1 MGSPPASPPPAR
13 PMSAMFQ
20 AGRSSSRMSFSSKQ
34 GGGSRASDEDGKTS
48 VKVAV
53 RVRPP
58 LRPSDPGFELV
69 PQRYQRSMVH
79 TTTSTGLTVESPQG
93 RKFFIFDKVFGED
106 TYQEG
111 VWEYIKDSVDAFMQG
126 YNVSVLAYGQSGSGK
141 SYTMG
146 TSAGGEQN
154 SGEQMGVIPRAA
166 SVLFSKLSGHPSL
179 RRSGSSSSGLRT
191 PTRYSMHGTQGLPQ
205 SSRAQAEKNWQMKA
219 TYVEV
224 RSILPSPTALPGD
237 KKGTDQMYQIYN
249 EQLRDLLLPDDA
261 PLTERP
267 TVAIRED
274 PRGRIL
280 LTGLRQVSIES
291 AEDLIGALNFGS
303 SIRQTDSTA
312 INAKSS
318 RSHAVFSI
326 NLVQR
331 KNKAEPAAFNKR
343 FSVPVET
350 MNGAEDWVTMDSKL
364 HFVDLAGSER
374 LKNTGASGDR
384 AKEGISIN
392 AGLASLGKV
401 ISQLSS
407 RHAGTHI
414 SYRDS
419 KLTRLLQDSL
429 GGNAITYMIACVTPA
444 EFYLSE
450 TLNTVQYAQR
460 ARAIQSK
467 PQIQQV
473 SDDSDKQAVIDRLRM
488 EVSFLRQ
495 QIRSSE
501 VGFHAPQ
508 ERSERQNERELE
520 LQNHLL
526 DVQENYTALGQRH
539 AKLIS
544 EITKARNE
552 GDTGET
558 PTLTEAIGDS
568 AVERLKRSNSFA
580 EAVEQVV
587 LEYEKTI
594 QSLEISLSNT
604 RSTLASTEST
614 LLEKENK
621 CAYVETINQQLQSRV
636 QKLMDREAS
645 NEQYLHNLEAKLD
658 GQASGDEKSSAL
670 VAELRKEIARI
681 RENEAQCED
690 YISTLEER
698 LAEADQDL
706 ELKQRELDRL
716 EHVIERQR
724 SLGKLDNLIYEFDH
738 LQQNGNTNFH
748 QTRPEKPLTNGIS
761 KPSSKHD
768 HRRLPTLEEAA
779 NTAIPESDDED
790 LTTLP
795 NGLGAHDQEDLNEP
809 RAVEKLKTE
818 PASHPSSQAPVE
830 SPAQAKAVADK
841 LENVTQELFDLRIQ
855 HESTLSEYDMM
866 TAKYEEALRTLA
878 ELQDAVDEARH
889 PNHARDSTASP
900 ASSTRPTSFLEDAR
914 VTELKD
920 GGHLTSSRSLS
931 SELSLA
937 ADSSTSVE
945 PSVSES
951 HHRKNLS
958 GDSQGNLHREEALVR
973 EIDDLKRSHIEKDE
987 AMADLKTTYSELQE
1001 LHVETLDIVEEL
1013 KSEITKAK
1021 MNGPTTQTS
1030 PVIRRKSS
1038 QNVMTIDRAHR
1049 SLASLKN
1056 IAADN
1061 FENDPD
1067 TMQSFELNLNTAMH
1081 ELHQR
1086 SERVQLLEGELGMLK
1101 KEMESKS
1108 AIISGLARERS
1119 SIKATSP
1126 IMDMSVMSTMNDQ
1139 LMQREDQMRQLEEK
1153 HAAREQELAGEIESL
1168 KQSLE
1173 RAQAAK
1179 SAIPGLFPRTPA
1191 TPDETDNKQLGHDH
1205 ATTSEETAELQQ
1217 EISQWRSKH
1226 QAVVESM
1233 QASETK
1239 LLSTIAELE
1248 SALTAAER
1256 TRTQAEER
1264 AKESEGRVA
1273 VAARA
1278 EDEKR
1283 DHDHTIES
1291 LRRELDEKR
1300 DHDHTV
1306 ESLRRELDE
1315 KRDHD
1320 HTVESLRRELDEKRD
1335 HDHTVESLRRELDEH
1350 KATAAMHVDK
1360 IARLAQ
1366 LQESARNQAEE
1377 ANRFMEVK
1385 ETQLESHRQRILSLE
1400 EQVQEHHAAVEFHKH
1415 GLKSLHDSHAREI
1428 DNMRSTIQNHEAA
1441 RFDMERNLQNMQDA
1455 HTGHITRLESE
1466 VIDLKAQ
1473 LERSQRGLAEDLEQ
1487 SRATCNHLEK
1497 QREELRRQ
1505 AETLK
1510 SEMAEAAKAHQ
1521 LRVKEMDMLRAEKDR
1536 AANLVE
1542 ELEEQLSNSY
1552 DQQQA
1557 SSSRLSQLNSSHS
1570 NQQQAVNEANAA
1582 VTTLEKQLESTRN
1595 QVEQLQSQIR
1605 ESQQIDR
1612 SSSTAS
1618 NLRKSASATSLPS
1631 PPPAIPLPP
1640 LPAGAIASP
1649 ASATF
1654 PGSVPPGAQP
1664 PDSAALTQLNQ
1675 TLADRE
1681 AHIKQ
1686 MEKHLFA
1693 EKQLTATLEEAL
1705 VDLENQGKKTKQEM
1719 EAYKKKCWGLEDE
1732 VGQMRKEGKR
1742 VRDSVQ
1748 AVQEEKEKRVEA
1760 ERARE
1765 KLEER
1770 MRMLDSSGKK
1780 KKKGAGFNCF

>member
-1 MGSPPASPPPAR
+1 MTI
-13 PMSAMFQ
+13 
-20 AGRSSSRMSFSSKQ
+20 
-34 GGGSRASDEDGKTS
+34 ES
-48 VKVAV
+48 V
-53 RVRPP
+53 
-58 LRPSDPGFELV
+58 E
-69 PQRYQRSMVH
+69 
-79 TTTSTGLTVESPQG
+79 
-93 RKFFIFDKVFGED
+93 
-106 TYQEG
+106 
-111 VWEYIKDSVDAFMQG
+111 
-126 YNVSVLAYGQSGSGK
+126 
-141 SYTMG
+141 
-146 TSAGGEQN
+146 
-154 SGEQMGVIPRAA
+154 
-166 SVLFSKLSGHPSL
+166 
-179 RRSGSSSSGLRT
+179 
-191 PTRYSMHGTQGLPQ
+191 
-205 SSRAQAEKNWQMKA
+205 
-219 TYVEV
+219 
-224 RSILPSPTALPGD
+224 
-237 KKGTDQMYQIYN
+237 
-249 EQLRDLLLPDDA
+249 DLL
-261 PLTERP
+261 R
-267 TVAIRED
+267 V
-274 PRGRIL
+274 
-280 LTGLRQVSIES
+280 
-291 AEDLIGALNFGS
+291 LNFGS

-326 NLVQR
+326 NLIQR
-331 KNKAEPAAFNKR
+331 KNRAQPTTVNKR
-343 FSVPVET
+343 FSVPVEVLS
-350 MNGAEDWVTMDSKL
+350 GAEDWVTMDSKL

-407 RHAGTHI
+407 RHAGNHI

-444 EFYLSE
+444 EFHLSE

-473 SDDSDKQAVIDRLRM
+473 SDDSDKQAVIDRLRA

-501 VGFHAPQ
+501 GGIHAPQ

-526 DVQENYTALGQRH
+526 DVQENYTALSQRH

-552 GDTGET
+552 DEAGDT

-594 QSLEISLSNT
+594 QSLENSLSNT
-604 RSTLASTEST
+604 RSTLATTEST
-614 LLEKENK
+614 LMEKENK
-621 CAYVETINQQLQSRV
+621 CAYVETLNQQLQSRV
-636 QKLMDREAS
+636 QKLMDRES
-645 NEQYLHNLEAKLD
+645 LNEQYLHNLEAKLD

-724 SLGKLDNLIYEFDH
+724 SLGKLDNLLYEFDH
-738 LQQNGNTNFH
+738 LQQNGNAKGH
-748 QTRPEKPLTNGIS
+748 YQHPEKPLTNGIM
-761 KPSSKHD
+761 KHSSS
-768 HRRLPTLEEAA
+768 HRHQRLSTLDEAA
-779 NTAIPESDDED
+779 STAIPESDDED
-790 LTTLP
+790 AMRLP
-795 NGLGAHDQEDLNEP
+795 NGLGNHDEQSDDSRNVDTPKARAAVSVPSIEP
-809 RAVEKLKTE
+809 R
-818 PASHPSSQAPVE
+818 E
-830 SPAQAKAVADK
+830 SPAQSKAVADK

-855 HESTLSEYDMM
+855 HESTVGEYDMM
-866 TAKYEEALRTLA
+866 SAKYEEALRTLA
-878 ELQDAVDEARH
+878 ELQDSVDEARH
-889 PNHARDSTASP
+889 NGGRDSTISP
-900 ASSTRPTSFLEDAR
+900 ASSRPASFLGDAR

-920 GGHLTSSRSLS
+920 RGHLASSRSLS

-937 ADSSTSVE
+937 GDSSTSLE
-945 PSVSES
+945 PSVDENL
-951 HHRKNLS
+951 HKKNIS
-958 GDSQGNLHREEALVR
+958 GDWPRNSHREHALLR
-973 EIDDLKRSHIEKDE
+973 EIEDLKRNQVEKDE
-987 AMADLKTTYSELQE
+987 AMATLKGTYSELQE

-1013 KSEITKAK
+1013 KSEVTKAK
-1021 MNGPTTQTS
+1021 MNSPHTPSS

-1049 SLASLKN
+1049 SMASLKN

-1061 FENDPD
+1061 FEHNPD
-1067 TMQSFELNLNTAMH
+1067 VMQSFELNLNTAMH

-1086 SERVQLLEGELGMLK
+1086 SERVQLLEGELAMLK
-1101 KEMESKS
+1101 KEMESKT
-1108 AIISGLARERS
+1108 AMISGLTRERS
-1119 SIKATSP
+1119 SITATSP

-1139 LMQREDQMRQLEEK
+1139 LMQRERQMRQLEEK
-1153 HAAREQELAGEIESL
+1153 HAARELELASELESL
-1168 KQSLE
+1168 KQSLK
-1173 RAQAAK
+1173 RAEETK
-1179 SAIPGLFPRTPA
+1179 STIPGFFPETPA
-1191 TPDETDNKQLGHDH
+1191 TSSESNDKQLGEGH
-1205 ATTSEETAELQQ
+1205 TSVEDTARLQEEVTLWQ
-1217 EISQWRSKH
+1217 SKH
-1226 QAVVESM
+1226 QAAVDSM
-1233 QASETK
+1233 QASELR

-1248 SALTAAER
+1248 SSLTAVESVKN
-1256 TRTQAEER
+1256 QAEAR
-1264 AKESEGRVA
+1264 AQESEDRSA
-1273 VAARA
+1273 VFAGAD
-1278 EDEKR
+1278 DEKKGYE
-1283 DHDHTIES
+1283 HTIRS
-1291 LRRELDEKR
+1291 LRQELD
-1300 DHDHTV
+1300 D
-1306 ESLRRELDE
+1306 
-1315 KRDHD
+1315 
-1320 HTVESLRRELDEKRD
+1320 
-1335 HDHTVESLRRELDEH
+1335 H
-1350 KATAAMHVDK
+1350 KATASIHVEK

-1366 LQESARNQAEE
+1366 LQESARGQAEE
-1377 ANRFMEVK
+1377 ASRFREAS
-1385 ETQLESHRQRILSLE
+1385 ESQLGSHRQQISSLE
-1400 EQVQEHHAAVEFHKH
+1400 QQVQEHQAAVDFHKH

-1428 DNMRSTIQNHEAA
+1428 QVLRSIVQDHENNKS
-1441 RFDMERNLQNMQDA
+1441 DMERNLQNMQDA

-1473 LERSQRGLAEDLEQ
+1473 LDRSRSGLADELEQ
-1487 SRATCNHLEK
+1487 SRATCQHLEL

-1505 AETLK
+1505 TESLRAEM
-1510 SEMAEAAKAHQ
+1510 SEAAKTHQ
-1521 LRVKEMDMLRAEKDR
+1521 LRITEMEKLRAEKDR

-1542 ELEEQLSNSY
+1542 ELEEQLSSSY

-1557 SSSRLSQLNSSHS
+1557 NTSRLSLLNSTHTS
-1570 NQQQAVNEANAA
+1570 QQHAVTEANAT
-1582 VTTLEKQLESTRN
+1582 VTTLEKQLESSQS
-1595 QVEQLQSQIR
+1595 QVEQLQVNLRHINLSREPLTAVQTQLR
-1605 ESQQIDR
+1605 ESAQIDR
-1612 SSSTAS
+1612 LSSSAL
-1618 NLRKSASATSLPS
+1618 NLRKSASVTSLPS

-1640 LPAGAIASP
+1640 LPAGAITSP
-1649 ASATF
+1649 TSATF
-1654 PGSVPPGAQP
+1654 PSSIQQP
-1664 PDSAALTQLNQ
+1664 QQSDTTAISQLNQ
-1675 TLADRE
+1675 TLSDRD

-1705 VDLENQGKKTKQEM
+1705 VDLENQGKRTKQDM
-1719 EAYKKKCWGLEDE
+1719 ESYKKKCWSLEDE
-1732 VGQMRKEGKR
+1732 VGQMRREGKR

-1770 MRMLDSSGKK
+1770 MRVLDNSGRK